1 MRHADGESAPTG
13 AIDPHEI
20 MRTLGFAGRFSSTP
34 LAQNRGKGVWRLQG
48 DAGTFA
54 LRVLRPGED
63 ETARHER
70 EAMDVARAAGVPVP
84 EVLAA
89 GTSDRRPVLLLSW
102 CDGQTLHDAVR
113 ARPWTAYG
121 LGLVC
126 GRRQALLNR
135 TPAPPALASSPW
147 LTRFGPLE
155 PELLERLERVD
166 ASPPGLLH
174 LDFHAGNVL
183 VAGGEIRGLLDWTNA
198 CAGDPRADLAR
209 TWSLL
214 VSQSE
219 GGGPRARAAALVLR
233 LLGAGWHRGYEEVA
247 GRQEDLLLFRI
258 WALTVLEQTTS
269 SEAERFGGSS
279 ERSWLQPR
287 LAKLRR
293 RAGLSPV

>member
-1 MRHADGESAPTG
+1 MTTAG
-13 AIDPHEI
+13 AIDPLEI
-20 MRTLGFAGRFSSTP
+20 MRTLGFAGRFSASP

-48 DAGTFA
+48 EQGTFA

-70 EAMDVARAAGVPVP
+70 EAMEAARAAGAPVP

-102 CDGQTLHDAVR
+102 CEGQTVHAAVR

-121 LGLVC
+121 LGLLC
-126 GRRQALLNR
+126 GRGQAELNR
-135 TPAPPALASSPW
+135 RPAPPAVASSPW

-155 PELLERLERVD
+155 PELLERLERVE

-174 LDFHAGNVL
+174 LDLHAGNVL
-183 VAGGEIRGLLDWTNA
+183 VAGDEIRGLLDWTNA

-214 VSQSE
+214 VSQPA
-219 GGGPRARAAALVLR
+219 GGGPRARAAAFVLR
-233 LLGAGWHRGYEEVA
+233 LLAAGWHRGYEQVA

-269 SEAERFGGSS
+269 SEVERFGGSP
-279 ERSWLQPR
+279 ERRRLQTR